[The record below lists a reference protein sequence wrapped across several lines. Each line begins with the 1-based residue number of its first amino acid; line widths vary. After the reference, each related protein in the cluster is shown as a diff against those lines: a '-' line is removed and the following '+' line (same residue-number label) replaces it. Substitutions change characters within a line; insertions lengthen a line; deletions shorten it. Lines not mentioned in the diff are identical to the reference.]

1 MQAALTRDS
10 TRAYQSLSPTVV
22 LHPTNRFFG
31 RRGCDICTV
40 VKLCCIICL
49 HVCVCRDWTQRYS
62 TSCCVSF
69 FTACATCSS
78 LLLCTMCVCVCVCVC
93 SDSKERS
100 VARRLWLKQSS
111 ILSLQV
117 SGAGVVSLCCHLLA
131 TILFPSSDV
140 APLWAVV
147 HCHRHLKWLFPC
159 GFLVLKR
166 RSFSR
171 KVRACGLPWSPG
183 PVDTKI
189 E

>member
-1 MQAALTRDS
+1 M
-10 TRAYQSLSPTVV
+10 
-22 LHPTNRFFG
+22 
-31 RRGCDICTV
+31 
-40 VKLCCIICL
+40 
-49 HVCVCRDWTQRYS
+49 CVCAGAGPRGTRRLVVFRSSLRVPLVLAY
-62 TSCCVSF
+62 CCVRR
-69 FTACATCSS
+69 
-78 LLLCTMCVCVCVCVC
+78 VCVCVCVC